1 MDLKNVL
8 NETEKKDVVK
18 EEFQDDVALSEGT
31 QMSERPGQVPAGG
44 EAIRVHK
51 KPIQL
56 RDIENRSASNRK
68 TGLSH
73 ESDENIK
80 SMLNDEKVEYY
91 KQAWNKLDNGMKINR
106 IKLFSGTEK
115 DKNNLTQEEYD
126 TLKKILIHACKSG
139 KLNKSS
145 DISYNKEEGIIECI
159 KILKYNEET
168 KEYKVHINENKKKQT
183 SSKSKSNIDRF
194 LKTKK

>member
-8 NETEKKDVVK
+8 NETEKVDMVTK
-18 EEFQDDVALSEGT
+18 EENGNV
-31 QMSERPGQVPAGG
+31 
-44 EAIRVHK
+44 RVHK

-56 RDIENRSASNRK
+56 RDIENRSANNRK

-73 ESDENIK
+73 ESDEKIRK
-80 SMLNDEKVEYY
+80 MLNNEQNEYY

-106 IKLFSGTEK
+106 IKLFSETERV
-115 DKNNLTQEEYD
+115 KNSLTECEYE
-126 TLKKILIHACKSG
+126 TLKKLLINTCTSG

-145 DISYNKEEGIIECI
+145 DITYNKEEGLIECI
-159 KILKYNEET
+159 KVLKYNDEK
-168 KEYKVHINENKKKQT
+168 KEYKIHINENKKKAV

-194 LKTKK
+194 LKR